1 MQQNFEEK
9 KTKHIC
15 IDIKKK
21 ANDVNVMKQNLT
33 KSFKDVKNIFFLN
46 EGKQCLSKFINTK

>member
-1 MQQNFEEK
+1 MQQNFEEN

-15 IDIKKK
+15 IDIKEEKK

-33 KSFKDVKNIFFLN
+33 
-46 EGKQCLSKFINTK
+46 